1 MVEYGTYFKRELMKL
16 NTHLKIDHNLNGN
29 VIILKEGYAK
39 IELQTTSIMRADEQG
54 LVHGGFIFGAADFTA
69 MATVNDPYVVLAK
82 SETRF
87 LAPVKVDESVTFEGN
102 ITQSDGRKFTVEVIG
117 SIREKKVFV
126 GTFYT
131 VVLDKHVL
139 QL

>member
-1 MVEYGTYFKRELMKL
+1 MKL
-16 NTHLKIDHNLNGN
+16 NTHLKIDHNLNGK
-29 VIILKEGYAK
+29 VITLKKHYAK
-39 IELQTTSIMRADEQG
+39 IELKTISTMRADEQG

-82 SETRF
+82 SETKF
-87 LAPVKVDESVTFEGN
+87 LAPVKVDEIVTFEGN
-102 ITQSDGRKFTVEVIG
+102 VIQNDGRKFTIEVIG
-117 SIREKKVFV
+117 SVEEKKVFV

-139 QL
+139 H

>member
-1 MVEYGTYFKRELMKL
+1 MDL
-16 NTHLKIDHNLNGN
+16 NTHLEIDNTLNGN
-29 VIILKEGYAK
+29 VIKLHENYAK
-39 IELQTTSIMRADEQG
+39 IELKTTTIMRADEQD
-54 LVHGGFIFGAADFTA
+54 LVHGGFVFGAADFTA

-82 SETRF
+82 SETKF
-87 LAPVKVDESVTFEGN
+87 LAPVKVGQSVIFEGN
-102 ITQSDGRKFTVEVIG
+102 VTESDGRKFAVEVIG
-117 SIREKKVFV
+117 SVGAKKVFV